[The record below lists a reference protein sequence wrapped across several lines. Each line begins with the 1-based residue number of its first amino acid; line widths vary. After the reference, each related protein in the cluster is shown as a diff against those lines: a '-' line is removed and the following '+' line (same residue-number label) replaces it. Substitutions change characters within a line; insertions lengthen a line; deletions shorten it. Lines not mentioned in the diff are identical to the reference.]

1 MTSSTEDSHLDTHED
16 HAWYMRLALDEAVKG
31 RGYTSPNPLVGAVAV
46 KDGAIL
52 ASSYHR
58 KYGDLHAE
66 VALLKKLTPEQ
77 AKGATIYVNLEPCCH
92 VGKTAP
98 CTMAL
103 IQAGVTKV
111 VLGHEDPNPLVQG
124 KGIQQLREAGIEVVV
139 GVLEA
144 EARTL
149 NRPFI
154 TYMTKHRPWILL
166 KVAQSLDG
174 CIALGNGESR
184 WITSKEAR
192 AEVHRLRAGVDAVMV
207 GSQTV
212 LDDDPALTVRHV
224 EGPNPVRII
233 CDSRFRVT
241 DDIQIFH
248 QDDPENTWLIT
259 THKADPEK
267 RKRIENTGARV
278 ILCDADA
285 NGRVDLHCA
294 VRELASTGI
303 TSVLVEGGGTLHAAL
318 IRENLFDKFI
328 IAIAPKVIGADGR
341 SAVGALGLT
350 EMKNVPEFDTVTMRQ
365 IGPDIWLE
373 LERHVY
379 RNS

>member
-1 MTSSTEDSHLDTHED
+1 MNQVGDTKGVPHEE
-16 HAWYMRLALDEAVKG
+16 HIWFMRIALEEAAKG

-46 KDGAIL
+46 KDGALL

-58 KYGDLHAE
+58 KFGDLHAE

-77 AKGATIYVNLEPCCH
+77 ARGATVYVNLEPCCH

-98 CTMAL
+98 CSKAL
-103 IQAGVTKV
+103 IEAGVV
-111 VLGHEDPNPLVQG
+111 QVILGHEDPNPLVKG
-124 KGIQQLREAGIEVVV
+124 KGIAQLRAAGINVIV
-139 GVLEA
+139 GVLEE

-154 TYMTKHRPWILL
+154 TYMTQQRPWILL
-166 KVAQSLDG
+166 KVAQTLDG

-192 AEVHRLRAGVDAVMV
+192 AEVHKLRAGMDAVMV

-241 DDIQIFH
+241 EDIKIFH
-248 QDDPENTWLIT
+248 QEDPENTWLIT
-259 THKADPEK
+259 TKNADADK
-267 RKRIENTGARV
+267 RKRIEDTGAKV
-278 ILCDADA
+278 ILCDA
-285 NGRVDLHCA
+285 NEEGRIDLNCA
-294 VRELASTGI
+294 VRELATAGI

-318 IRENLFDKFI
+318 IRESLFDKFVV
-328 IAIAPKVIGADGR
+328 AIAPKVIGSDGR
-341 SAVGALGLT
+341 SAVGELGLT
-350 EMKNVPEFDTVTMRQ
+350 DMKDVPEFDTVTMKQ
-365 IGPDIWLE
+365 VGQDIWLE
-373 LERHVY
+373 MERNVH